1 MARIMLSANLNCDRL
16 LILDKSLTV
25 GGRYHYQD
33 GGKRIGGGGANTGIG
48 LLWAGHQVSLATQ
61 VGNDAIG
68 DWLVAQISTL
78 GMDCHSITRYQA
90 NTCEMLLM
98 ITPDKERTIV
108 RPMRPV
114 FQLPAPP
121 DWQDY
126 DALYIN
132 SSAQGAA
139 SWAKTALPH
148 CVVVAQLAKDD
159 RERPCHVLI
168 TSASDL
174 AGRSALPP
182 WEFAKQIAGDSL
194 TAFIVTEGVDGAC
207 VYRQDSVQRVAAI
220 VSEVVDTT
228 GAGDGYAAGL
238 IHGLVNGQNIEQAM
252 HEAARWGALAV
263 STAASVPGQPLA
275 NYLNHS
281 LC

>member
-16 LILDKSLTV
+16 LILDKALSV

-61 VGNDAIG
+61 VGADTLG
-68 DWLVAQISTL
+68 DWLVAQISMM
-78 GMDCHSITRYQA
+78 GMDCHYIKRYQA
-90 NTCEMLLM
+90 NTCEMLLI

-108 RPMRPV
+108 RPLRPT

-121 DWQDY
+121 VWSSY

-148 CVVVAQLAKDD
+148 CLVVAQLAKDD
-159 RERPCHVLI
+159 RDRPCHILI
-168 TSASDL
+168 TSATDL
-174 AGRSALPP
+174 AGCSQLPP

-194 TAFIVTEGVDGAC
+194 QAFIVTEGGDGA
-207 VYRQDSVQRVAAI
+207 VLYQENLVTRVAA
-220 VSEVVDTT
+220 VATNVVDST

-238 IHGLVNGQNIEQAM
+238 IHGLMLKQPLALAM
-252 HEAARWGALAV
+252 EEAARWGALAV
-263 STAASVPGQPLA
+263 ATNSSIPGQPLA
-275 NYLNHS
+275 DYLGHT
-281 LC
+281 LE